1 MIGFEFIT
9 RSLRNRLMAVL
20 LLLTLVPLSVL
31 NLINYRNL
39 KDQLET
45 DQGDRLAGYSS
56 RISKSIDIFLN
67 GRVSDVIAWATL
79 QTTRTALDI
88 GGGQAGADEIFENLV
103 KAYGN
108 FEVIFL
114 MNSSGNCIASSSTNA
129 VGTSVAEQS
138 WFKQALEGKPVV
150 AETGNYPILK
160 KFVPTSTGWSLLIA
174 SPVQSRNQA
183 KGVIAAF
190 VKWEL
195 INNIMDAFPVGET
208 GYTYMVDNTTSNMT
222 VIAHPT
228 RDVIGKKLTDQDIA
242 VSSVAES
249 VSKSPRGSLTY
260 AFTNPVTKK
269 TGNRTVGY
277 VHNEGFGKFKKDWVV
292 VTGADSDEIFK
303 ALTQQRNNSLML
315 AGVFTFVLLLGVV
328 WVGRR
333 ISGPIV
339 DTARAMADITK
350 TLDFTRVLHVKR
362 NDEIGSME
370 DAFNQLIQ
378 KLQQTFGV
386 IAKRNVQV
394 SAAVGRVKEIS
405 TNIVK
410 NANDQS
416 KKAQDVLK
424 RIEAMGQTAGE
435 VQRNATESQSAY
447 GETATSVGQLS
458 QSIQEIAQAALS
470 QAEMVS
476 EARKIVDT
484 MGDTA
489 AQVSAR
495 AVQQLEAAE
504 KTAAAATQMSA
515 SIANVAG
522 KTSEAE
528 NQSGLSRQAA
538 LEGRQAVEKVA
549 AGMQSIA
556 ESSEQISE
564 IIEVISDIADQT
576 NLLALNAAIEAARA
590 GEHGRGFAV
599 VAEEVRKLAER
610 TAESTKEIS
619 VLIKGSGDRVKE
631 GAELAVSSQK
641 AIANIVNAVERTNS
655 LVREIDQATSEQK
668 VEIEDVASATDK
680 LRSLAQEITNMT
692 SEQVKRRERAGS
704 MIGEAFKI
712 SQTVSASTQEQA
724 RSSDQVIAEITK
736 ANRYAENIVSM
747 TSAQKERS
755 ASLQELMQEVSSV
768 ALRNASGAENSFQ
781 FSQKLVDVMGEFS
794 ALIAQFKIGPTTTPG
809 SGGAVR
815 PRGRDASGA
824 NGGALKKTEAKEQ
837 ADLEKLQAEF
847 DAEHLTEV

>member
-1 MIGFEFIT
+1 MIGMEFIT

-20 LLLTLVPLSVL
+20 LLITLIPLAVL
-31 NLINYRNL
+31 NFINYRNL

-45 DQGDRLAGYSS
+45 DQGDRLSGYSS

-67 GRVSDVIAWATL
+67 GRVSDVQAWSTL
-79 QTTRTALDI
+79 LTTRTALDI

-103 KAYGN
+103 NAYGT

-114 MNSSGNCIASSSTNA
+114 MNSSGTCIASSSSGA
-129 VGTSVAEQS
+129 VGTAVGDQA
-138 WFKQALEGKPVV
+138 WFKQAMEGKPVV
-150 AETGNYPILK
+150 ADTGNYPLLK

-183 KGVIAAF
+183 RGVIAGF

-208 GYTYMVDNTTSNMT
+208 GYTYMVDNTTNQT

-242 VSSVAES
+242 VASVAET
-249 VSKSPRGSLTY
+249 VSKSPRGSLSY

-269 TGNRTVGY
+269 TGSRTVGY

-303 ALTQQRNNSLML
+303 ALTQQRNSSLMV
-315 AGVFTFVLLLGVV
+315 AGIFTLVLLIGVV

-333 ISGPIV
+333 ISGPIIE
-339 DTARAMADITK
+339 TARAMGDITK
-350 TLDFTRVLHVKR
+350 TLDFTRTLEVKR
-362 NDEIGSME
+362 NDEIGQME
-370 DAFNQLIQ
+370 DEFNHLIT

-394 SAAVGRVKEIS
+394 SAAVNRVKEIS

-410 NANDQS
+410 NASDQS
-416 KKAQDVLK
+416 KRAQDVLK

-476 EARKIVDT
+476 EARKIVDM

-495 AVQQLEAAE
+495 AVQQLDAAE
-504 KTAAAATQMSA
+504 KTASAATQMSA

-528 NQSGLSRQAA
+528 NQSELSRQAA

-549 AGMQSIA
+549 VGMQSIA

-619 VLIKGSGDRVKE
+619 VLIKGSGERVRE
-631 GAELAVSSQK
+631 GADLAVSSQK
-641 AIANIVNAVERTNS
+641 AIANIVNAVERTNA
-655 LVREIDQATSEQK
+655 LVREIDQATAEQK
-668 VEIEDVASATDK
+668 VEIEGVASATDR

-736 ANRYAENIVSM
+736 ANRFAENITTM

-755 ASLQELMQEVSSV
+755 ASLQELMQEMSSV

-781 FSQKLVDVMGEFS
+781 FSQKLVDVMAEFS
-794 ALIAQFKIGPTTTPG
+794 ALIAQFKIASTAPG
-809 SGGAVR
+809 SGSANR

-824 NGGALKKTEAKEQ
+824 NGGTIKKAEAKEQ
-837 ADLEKLQAEF
+837 ADLEKFQAEF
-847 DAEHLTEV
+847 EAEQQSEV